1 MPKWLMKQL
10 MKAFQSKN
18 RRQIRLLNEC
28 WFSYLKKQRTD
39 S

>member
-10 MKAFQSKN
+10 MKAFLHKN

-28 WFSYLKKQRTD
+28 WFTYQQNQHWQS
-39 S
+39 